1 MSSIGNII
9 DRIER
14 EAKEN
19 KINKRDKRMVAWN
32 AHTTDDVGVIW
43 CMVIEDEAGYRPMT
57 GRGELSSPWYLARL
71 ANHTDEDG
79 KVNYTSLWAAA
90 EKVVDI
96 YNEGQGISRE
106 EAVEIVAS
114 SMRLG

>member
-1 MSSIGNII
+1 MSIGNII
-9 DRIER
+9 DRIDR

-57 GRGELSSPWYLARL
+57 GRGELSSAWYLARL
-71 ANHTDEDG
+71 ADHTDEDG

-90 EKVVDI
+90 EEVVDA
-96 YNEGQGISRE
+96 YNEEQGISRK
-106 EAVEIVAS
+106 EAMEIVAS